1 MAPMA
6 ILEEDGT
13 TVPSA
18 WDVARTPSGRTPSS
32 QPIESSSLSKIAY
45 RVRLCRGFFPIK
57 SSTGLWNDTET
68 TYHTNIQGKTILH
81 YQPHAMRNQTPSK
94 HTHTRDKPTQNPLLC
109 QQDKSSCLPRLAARE
124 SLNCLHVS
132 ETPGRKVVNCGVRV
146 V

>member
-1 MAPMA
+1 MA

-94 HTHTRDKPTQNPLLC
+94 HPTLGTNLPKTHYYVNKI
-109 QQDKSSCLPRLAARE
+109 KVAVY
-124 SLNCLHVS
+124 HVS
-132 ETPGRKVVNCGVRV
+132 RRGSHSIACTSPKHQAGK
-146 V
+146 